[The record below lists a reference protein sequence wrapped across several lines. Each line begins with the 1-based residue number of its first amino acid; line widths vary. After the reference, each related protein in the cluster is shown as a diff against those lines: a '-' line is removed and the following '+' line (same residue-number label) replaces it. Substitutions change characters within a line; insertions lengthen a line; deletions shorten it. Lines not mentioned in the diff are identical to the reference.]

1 MIFMSFVNARL
12 EIGMAIKFHKRQ
24 TSRQHRLTW
33 FSRSGSWLAIRPRS
47 QRRAN
52 PRRQS
57 APTAPSYFLPEDADR
72 LLRQRALYAAQTGDC
87 AFALQA
93 FNHLLKRNPNNAAD
107 YNNRGLVYFQ
117 AGQLALALADYNHAI
132 AIEPNLANV
141 YNNRANYFA
150 ALGELTLAIEDYDQA
165 IRIDPMN
172 VRAWIN
178 QGITFREMELYD
190 QAIENFFY
198 ALDINEHSSDPEVQK
213 MLEGHIY
220 AERGHAYHLAGD
232 WNCAIA
238 EYHRA
243 LAILNDQ
250 AYFAELGSSYH
261 LRQQLEEWL
270 GELTEPMVSE
280 NYSDLD

>member
-1 MIFMSFVNARL
+1 MIFMSFVNAL
-12 EIGMAIKFHKRQ
+12 SEIGMAIKFHQRQ
-24 TSRQHRLTW
+24 TTQRHHRLAW
-33 FSRSGSWLAIRPRS
+33 FSKSGAVLVIRPRS
-47 QRRAN
+47 QRPNRA
-52 PRRQS
+52 
-57 APTAPSYFLPEDADR
+57 APPADPYLLPEDADR
-72 LLRQRALYAAQTGDC
+72 LLRQRALYAAQNGDC
-87 AFALQA
+87 AFALRG
-93 FNHLLKRNPNNAAD
+93 FNHLIDRHPDNAAD

-117 AGQLALALADYNHAI
+117 SGQLALALADYNYAI
-132 AIEPNLANV
+132 ALEPNLANV
-141 YNNRANYFA
+141 YNNRANYYA

-198 ALDINEHSSDPEVQK
+198 ALDINEHSGDPVTQK
-213 MLEGHIY
+213 MLEGHIF

-243 LAILNDQ
+243 LAILNDRD
-250 AYFAELGSSYH
+250 AFVEIGSSQH
-261 LRQQLEEWL
+261 LQHQLEDWL
-270 GELTEPMVSE
+270 RELTGPLMSE
-280 NYSDLD
+280 HFSDFD

>member
-1 MIFMSFVNARL
+1 MSFVNAL
-12 EIGMAIKFHKRQ
+12 SEIGMAVKFHKRQ
-24 TSRQHRLTW
+24 TTKPYRLAW
-33 FSRSGSWLAIRPRS
+33 FSKSGALLVIRPRS
-47 QRRAN
+47 LRQTRSTPPAN
-52 PRRQS
+52 PYLLQ
-57 APTAPSYFLPEDADR
+57 EDADR
-72 LLRQRALYAAQTGDC
+72 LLRQRSLYAAQNGDC
-87 AFALQA
+87 AFALKG
-93 FNHLLKRNPNNAAD
+93 FNHLIDRQPDNAAD

-117 AGQLALALADYNHAI
+117 SGQLAMALADYNYAI
-132 AIEPNLANV
+132 DLEPNLANV
-141 YNNRANYFA
+141 YNNRANYYA

-198 ALDINEHSSDPEVQK
+198 ALDINQHSGEPATQT
-213 MLEGHIY
+213 MLEGHIF

-243 LAILNDQ
+243 LAILNDRDQ
-250 AYFAELGSSYH
+250 FVEIGSSSH
-261 LRQQLEEWL
+261 LQQQLEDWL
-270 GELTEPMVSE
+270 QELTQPLMSE
-280 NYSDLD
+280 NFRDFD